1 MRTARRKSKFAVQ
14 EDADPLS
21 VVVNLFDVAMV
32 FAVALMVAMV
42 MHMNMTEVFT
52 QEDFTIVKNPGKDN
66 MEIIMKEGNN
76 LKTEKL
82 SMCLNNR
89 KMMKIGMIIILW
101 FCLTGGLVVA
111 QEKRAY
117 TLFDAD
123 GQETDYAH
131 MMSVLGEQQ
140 VVFIGEIHNC
150 PIAHWMEYEIVR
162 DLYALHKDRL
172 MIGAEMFERDDQLV
186 LDEYLSGL
194 ITAERFTKEAKLWPN
209 YPTDYKK
216 IVEFA
221 KTNRIPFVATNVPR
235 RYAAMVSRGGFEALE
250 QLSEEAKNYIA
261 PLPLNYVRNEGV
273 ETYFRSMEMPGAKK
287 EDTEKL
293 AKAQALKDATMGWSI
308 AQNIGSYFVHLNGS
322 FHSANQAGIITY
334 LNRYRP
340 GLKIATVE
348 VVRQEKTDKLDKDV
362 MRKADFYICVPTD
375 MTTTY

>member
-1 MRTARRKSKFAVQ
+1 
-14 EDADPLS
+14 
-21 VVVNLFDVAMV
+21 
-32 FAVALMVAMV
+32 
-42 MHMNMTEVFT
+42 
-52 QEDFTIVKNPGKDN
+52 
-66 MEIIMKEGNN
+66 
-76 LKTEKL
+76 
-82 SMCLNNR
+82 
-89 KMMKIGMIIILW
+89 MKIGMIIILW

-123 GQETDYAH
+123 GQETDYAGRLRDEKYAEELKVQKANHAH

-235 RYAAMVSRGGFEALE
+235 RYAAMVSRGGFGALE

>member
-1 MRTARRKSKFAVQ
+1 
-14 EDADPLS
+14 
-21 VVVNLFDVAMV
+21 
-32 FAVALMVAMV
+32 
-42 MHMNMTEVFT
+42 
-52 QEDFTIVKNPGKDN
+52 
-66 MEIIMKEGNN
+66 
-76 LKTEKL
+76 
-82 SMCLNNR
+82 
-89 KMMKIGMIIILW
+89 MKIGMIIILW

-221 KTNRIPFVATNVPR
+221 KTNRIPLRMYPAG
-235 RYAAMVSRGGFEALE
+235 M
-250 QLSEEAKNYIA
+250 
-261 PLPLNYVRNEGV
+261 PLWYPAEDSGLWNNCR
-273 ETYFRSMEMPGAKK
+273 KK
-287 EDTEKL
+287 RK
-293 AKAQALKDATMGWSI
+293 
-308 AQNIGSYFVHLNGS
+308 
-322 FHSANQAGIITY
+322 IISHRC
-334 LNRYRP
+334 L
-340 GLKIATVE
+340 
-348 VVRQEKTDKLDKDV
+348 
-362 MRKADFYICVPTD
+362 
-375 MTTTY
+375 